1 MNDKLSRYAQ
11 LVAQAKSQIKELS
24 VEDTKAELAAES
36 AVQLIDV
43 REESEW
49 QRGHLPDAIHLSRGL
64 LEVKIEKAM
73 PDVNAPIILYCG
85 GGGRSAL
92 AALSLQVMGYTNVQS
107 MADGFK
113 AWIASGED
121 ARIVEPTS

>member
-1 MNDKLSRYAQ
+1 MENMSVSRYAQ
-11 LVAQAKSQIKELS
+11 LVAQAKSQVKEIS

-36 AVQLIDV
+36 AMQLIDV

-49 QRGHLPDAIHLSRGL
+49 QRGHLPGAIHLSRGL
-64 LEVKIEKAM
+64 LEVKIEKAI

-92 AALSLQVMGYTNVQS
+92 AALSLQVMGFTNVQS
-107 MADGFK
+107 MAGGFK
-113 AWIASGED
+113 SWVSSDGD
-121 ARIVEPTS
+121 TVS